1 MYVLIRTFNRLA
13 TVVIQCIRYKITQVF
28 DIILET
34 ATVVSLSEALA
45 SKIGFNGGSS
55 DAVHQNPIV
64 QRA

>member
-1 MYVLIRTFNRLA
+1 M
-13 TVVIQCIRYKITQVF
+13 QVF

-45 SKIGFNGGSS
+45 SKIGFNGGIS